1 MLTGD
6 NPRTAAAIAARLGL
20 EARAGLLPEDKL
32 REIAALKSAG
42 PVAMVGDGINDAPA
56 LAAASTGIA
65 MGGGTETALEAADA
79 ALLHGRVAGCAELV
93 VRVRRRPVP
102 GGKALPFAPD
112 PLSARTLRALGP
124 MSWLSLW
131 PDCAGEPC
139 SPADCPGH
147 PRGKDA
153 FLLFGSPA
161 SLPAPR
167 DQAAG

>member
-79 ALLHGRVAGCAELV
+79 ALLHGRVAGVAELV
-93 VRVRRRPVP
+93 ALSRDTLRNIRQNVGIAV
-102 GGKALPFAPD
+102 GLKALFLAT
-112 PLSARTLRALGP
+112 TLAGITG
-124 MSWLSLW
+124 LW
-131 PDCAGEPC
+131 PAILADTGATVLVTLNALRLLAWK
-139 SPADCPGH
+139 PA
-147 PRGKDA
+147 RA
-153 FLLFGSPA
+153 
-161 SLPAPR
+161 
-167 DQAAG
+167 

>member
-1 MLTGD
+1 SQGIATVMLTGD

-79 ALLHGRVAGCAELV
+79 ALLHGRVAGVAELV
-93 VRVRRRPVP
+93 
-102 GGKALPFAPD
+102 ALSRD
-112 PLSARTLRALGP
+112 TLRNI
-124 MSWLSLW
+124 
-131 PDCAGEPC
+131 
-139 SPADCPGH
+139 
-147 PRGKDA
+147 R
-153 FLLFGSPA
+153 
-161 SLPAPR
+161 
-167 DQAAG
+167 